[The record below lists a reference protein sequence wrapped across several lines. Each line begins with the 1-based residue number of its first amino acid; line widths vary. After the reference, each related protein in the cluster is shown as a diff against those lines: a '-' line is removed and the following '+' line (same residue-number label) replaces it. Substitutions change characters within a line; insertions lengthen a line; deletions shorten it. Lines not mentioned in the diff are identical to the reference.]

1 MAAIAFRECLA
12 MSLPANPTPWIPY
25 LLPLLLGWVYYR
37 RIRRSFGPQPW
48 QPRRTVLRLV
58 VLVLVAAM
66 LGLAATVVPRSGPAL
81 AGGAVAGLLLGWIGV
96 RHTHAEWRAG
106 VRTYIPNPWI
116 GGVLTLVLLGRLAWR
131 YLHAGGLQAA
141 GQPSALTLGLAAALV
156 AYGLAYSIGLL
167 RRMATLGAHPPA
179 A

>member
-1 MAAIAFRECLA
+1 MP
-12 MSLPANPTPWIPY
+12 LPANPTPWIPY
-25 LLPLLLGWVYYR
+25 LLLPLGWVYYR

-48 QPRRTVLRLV
+48 QPRRTLLRLV
-58 VLVLVAAM
+58 VLVAAM
-66 LGLAATVVPRSGPAL
+66 LGLAATVVPRSGLAL
-81 AGGAVAGLLLGWIGV
+81 AGGGAAGLLLGWIGV

-131 YLHAGGLQAA
+131 YLHGGGLQAA
-141 GQPSALTLGLAAALV
+141 GQPSALTLGLGLAAALV

-167 RRMATLGAHPPA
+167 RRMAALGAHPPA
-179 A
+179 V